1 MQTFFKNDFRIA
13 TLVAWLIANVVFFW
27 HFLRKLASFRTSHGV
42 QVFFFTITFQ
52 LQLLLHG

>member
-1 MQTFFKNDFRIA
+1 MINCY
-13 TLVAWLIANVVFFW
+13 NVVSFDI
-27 HFLRKLASFRTSHGV
+27 FLRKLASFCTFHGV